1 MSALQREGQEPDRP
15 ELLIMDEDEQ
25 DRLIE
30 ELRHQNSQQQ
40 AQIERIFGYL
50 CHICAAT
57 SILLGMFVELRQ
69 LNATSRSMA
78 VYAVSWA
85 HVMVS
90 VLQNVN
96 SFGLLNE
103 EMSLASKVFHPMAM
117 NAFLA
122 VGGLFLARRNQL
134 DDRLHLHYSLF
145 ACNIIVLF
153 MGLLLRRDQR
163 LTLASINNLQS
174 KKYHFKSL

>member
-1 MSALQREGQEPDRP
+1 MIPLQREGQEPDRP
-15 ELLIMDEDEQ
+15 EMLIMDEDEQ

-30 ELRHQNSQQQ
+30 ELQLQNSQQQ

-78 VYAVSWA
+78 VYAASWA
-85 HVMVS
+85 HIFVS
-90 VLQNVN
+90 VLQQLN
-96 SFGLLNE
+96 SFGLLNQE
-103 EMSLASKVFHPMAM
+103 ASLASKVFGPMAI
-117 NAFLA
+117 NAILA
-122 VGGLFLARRNQL
+122 VGGLFLARRRQL
-134 DDRLHLHYSLF
+134 DDRLHLHYSLL
-145 ACNIIVLF
+145 ACNILVIS

-163 LTLASINNLQS
+163 LTLASINSLQS